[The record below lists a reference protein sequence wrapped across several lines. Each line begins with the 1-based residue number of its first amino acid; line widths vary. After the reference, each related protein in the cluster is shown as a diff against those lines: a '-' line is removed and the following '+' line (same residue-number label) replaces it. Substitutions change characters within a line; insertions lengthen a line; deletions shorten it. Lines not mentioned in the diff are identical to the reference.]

1 MRMADKV
8 AIITMAGDEFGR
20 AIALGFAREGAD
32 LYLNEWP
39 DRKARLDDLAREA
52 TALGRRVVTGA
63 HDLTRI
69 AEVQAMTREVIEA
82 FGRVDVLV
90 NCAASSVHGVLFD
103 IDEADF
109 ERAMLVGPKSYFL
122 TCQQVG
128 KEMARR
134 GSGKIINL
142 TSIVGRI
149 GSGGAIVWGAD
160 RGAIDAMTKAL
171 AHALGLYGVHVNA
184 LARGASDFTP
194 YSPDE
199 VEERLR
205 RLPFGRLGKAEDVV
219 GPAIFLATA
228 DSDWVTGDVL
238 YADGGY
244 TSAAATDKRHRPTQV
259 PYQGD

>member
-8 AIITMAGDEFGR
+8 AVITMAGDEFGK

-39 DRKARLDDLAREA
+39 DRRARLDPIASEA
-52 TALGRRVVTGA
+52 TALGRRVVTGV
-63 HDLTRI
+63 HDLMRL
-69 AEVQAMTREVIEA
+69 AEVQAMTREVLDA
-82 FGRVDVLV
+82 FGRVDVLA

-103 IDEADF
+103 IGEADF

-122 TCQQVG
+122 TCQQIG

-134 GSGKIINL
+134 GSGKIINM

-184 LARGASDFTP
+184 LARGAADFAP

-205 RLPFGRLGKAEDVV
+205 RLPFGRLGTAEDVV

-228 DSDWVTGDVL
+228 EPDWVTGSIL
-238 YADGGY
+238 SADGGY
-244 TSAAATDKRHRPTQV
+244 TSAAATDDRHRPKEV
-259 PYQGD
+259 PYRGS

>member
-8 AIITMAGDEFGR
+8 AVITMAGDEFGR

-32 LYLNEWP
+32 LYLNEFP
-39 DRKARLDDLAREA
+39 DRAARLDDVARAASA
-52 TALGRRVVTGA
+52 TGRRVVTGV
-63 HDLTRI
+63 HDLTRA
-69 AEVQAMTREVIEA
+69 AEAEAMTRQVIDA

-90 NCAASSVHGVLFD
+90 NTAAASVHGLLFE
-103 IDEADF
+103 IDETQF
-109 ERAMLVGPKSYFL
+109 ERALLVGPKSYFL
-122 TCQQVG
+122 TCQQIG

-171 AHALGLYGVHVNA
+171 AHGLGLYGVHVNA

-194 YSPDE
+194 YAPDE
-199 VEERLR
+199 ITERLR
-205 RLPFGRLGKAEDVV
+205 RLPFGRLGTAEDVV

-228 DSDWVTGDVL
+228 DSDWVTGSIL

-244 TSAAATDKRHRPTQV
+244 TSAAATDNRHRPSQS
-259 PYQGD
+259 PYQGA

>member
-1 MRMADKV
+1 MRLMDKV
-8 AIITMAGDEFGR
+8 AVITMAGDEFAR

-32 LYLNEWP
+32 LYLNEFP
-39 DRKARLDDLAREA
+39 DRRARLDDVAREVA
-52 TALGRRVVTGA
+52 ASGRRVVTGV
-63 HDLTRI
+63 HDLSRA
-69 AEVQAMTREVIEA
+69 AEVQALTRQVLDS
-82 FGRVDVLV
+82 FGQVDVLV
-90 NCAASSVHGVLFD
+90 NTAAASVHGVFFD

-109 ERAMLVGPKSYFL
+109 ERAMVVGPKSYFL
-122 TCQQVG
+122 TCQHIG

-134 GSGKIINL
+134 GSGKIINM

-199 VEERLR
+199 VAERLR
-205 RLPFGRLGKAEDVV
+205 RLPFGRLGTAEDVV

-228 DSDWVTGDVL
+228 ESDWVTGSIV

-244 TSAAATDKRHRPTQV
+244 TSAAATDNRHRPSQV
-259 PYQGD
+259 PYRGD

>member
-8 AIITMAGDEFGR
+8 AVITMAGDEFGR

-39 DRKARLDDLAREA
+39 DRQASLDVVAGEAR
-52 TALGRRVVTGA
+52 ALGHRVVTGL
-63 HDLTRI
+63 HDLTRL
-69 AEVQAMTREVIEA
+69 ADVQAMTREVLEG

-103 IDEADF
+103 IGEADF

-122 TCQQVG
+122 TCQQIG

-199 VEERLR
+199 VDERLR
-205 RLPFGRLGKAEDVV
+205 RLPFGRLGTAEDVV
-219 GPAIFLATA
+219 GPALFLATA

-244 TSAAATDKRHRPTQV
+244 TSAAATDNRHRPSQV
-259 PYQGD
+259 PYQGA

>member
-1 MRMADKV
+1 MRMTDKV
-8 AIITMAGDEFGR
+8 AVITMAGDEFGR
-20 AIALGFAREGAD
+20 AIALGYAREGAD
-32 LYLNEWP
+32 LYLNEFP
-39 DRKARLDDLAREA
+39 DRRARLDEVAREA
-52 TALGRRVVTGA
+52 AALGRRVVTGV
-63 HDLTRI
+63 HDLTRS
-69 AEVQAMTREVIEA
+69 AEAEAMTRQVIDA

-90 NCAASSVHGVLFD
+90 NSAAASVHGVLFD
-103 IDEADF
+103 IDEAEF

-122 TCQQVG
+122 TCQHIG
-128 KEMARR
+128 KEMARH
-134 GSGKIINL
+134 GSGKIINM

-194 YSPDE
+194 YAPDE
-199 VEERLR
+199 ITERLR
-205 RLPFGRLGKAEDVV
+205 RLPFGRLGTAEDVV

-228 DSDWVTGDVL
+228 ESDWVTGSIL

-244 TSAAATDKRHRPTQV
+244 TSAAATDDRHRPREV
-259 PYQGD
+259 PYRGS